1 MTIIIIGIILTT
13 VEQLLNRL
21 FKENAMSEIT
31 RESLEEELEC
41 ECNHIHKDALKKAS
55 DSMPSEDDLY
65 DVAELFKVFGDST
78 RTRIISAL
86 FSAELC
92 VCDIAKLLNMTKSAV
107 SHQLRILRNSKL
119 VKYRR
124 DGKELFYSL
133 SDDHVIKIYKL
144 ALEHVEE

>member
-1 MTIIIIGIILTT
+1 MNDET
-13 VEQLLNRL
+13 NDKM
-21 FKENAMSEIT
+21 F
-31 RESLEEELEC
+31 EC
-41 ECNHIHKDALKKAS
+41 EFEHVHGEAVGKAL
-55 DSMPSEDDLY
+55 DGMPSEDALY

-92 VCDIAKLLNMTKSAV
+92 VCDIARLLNMTTSAV

-133 SDDHVIKIYKL
+133 SDDHIIKIYKL

>member
-1 MTIIIIGIILTT
+1 MNDTDEMILQD
-13 VEQLLNRL
+13 E
-21 FKENAMSEIT
+21 AY
-31 RESLEEELEC
+31 EC
-41 ECNHIHKDALKKAS
+41 ECEHVHGEAVGKAI
-55 DSMPSEDDLY
+55 DGMPSEDALY

-107 SHQLRILRNSKL
+107 SHQLRVLRTSKL

-124 DGKELFYSL
+124 EGKELFYSL
-133 SDDHVIKIYKL
+133 ADDHIIKIYKL